1 MLERQIVAMAVD
13 AGIPSGSAAEEELGE
28 DPYARPPRSGAKQV
42 AAQGSA
48 PVSGSSGSSSSTA
61 VVPHERSA
69 AEGARDAAASLV
81 AAHPHGVSSGSMRR
95 SVSPTATHQMVT
107 RGGSTVA
114 VLLPRTRRTPAK
126 QQAAPG
132 RAGSGRKLIPPSF
145 SRAQRFKGPHAIA
158 QTTASPG
165 PGAYNTMHS
174 DFSGCPGV
182 VGAEAEAAE
191 SRVKAAIAGGAEG
204 APSPPK
210 PAAGGAAADG
220 AGPSHGGRRNP
231 LSQAKLV
238 AQLEASQAREKELR
252 RQLASTTRR
261 VDEARGQLTAF
272 QNQTRTRLR
281 DAEALAARRS
291 AVVEAARGRVA
302 AMRKAFAE
310 IERAAHSLCDAVVA
324 AEGSLGVGGGRT
336 AFGRLKQ
343 LAFGLD
349 DTLSASLPAFARQTA
364 AGGQPADAAE
374 AEMALAASPRPA
386 APPAAPAAAAA
397 GRGRSPGERAP
408 PSTLSS
414 AMVPRTGAGAPAGVS
429 AADVG
434 LFVRRAVEKERSR
447 SHQEKLAARQAKE
460 EESIR
465 RTVGPA
471 ATAMHVTRSAQS
483 PSPRRRLRGSSPTRP
498 APAPPAPGSPAAGS
512 QHRARSAGPGGR
524 HAGFSPMVRKP
535 ASAAAAGPASRSPA
549 SGDGRPAE
557 SAPESPEA
565 ELQLTVEQK
574 VRYVFAFYLG
584 FGQRDKE
591 INAMRHTGWARF
603 TRAAGIVPHLLS
615 PADVDIAFS
624 KEVAHRTA
632 GTQLGGALVFE
643 QFIAAL
649 ADLATRIHRGPE
661 AAPDDEEDHNALRSL
676 LESHVLPLFDEL
688 CNDATFIQ
696 EVVNVGATD
705 DLEAFA
711 DEFLSPGVIAFLNG
725 NKGALSSL
733 FQRFAMIEDPGKPPR
748 GSPQAAAA
756 ALASPSPDGVLRAMQ
771 ERHAGWQELQRSN
784 RQMSRWAFGQFI
796 SAMKLAPGV
805 LNRRDLI
812 NIFRQANRG
821 VAQDD
826 FPDALSY
833 PEFVEVLA
841 LVARSAYAAD
851 TAFVTLVDR
860 LMLLFYDMAQRGA
873 DFVGEE
879 LRLVRSV
886 SRVVKQRLA
895 EAESSREADTQA
907 AAAHQRSVISSVMA
921 SVDADSHAGATGTV
935 SEPTTPEARP

>member
-1 MLERQIVAMAVD
+1 MASALSPRHAEVQELRAVEEYIRREREECEMLERQIVAMAVD

-28 DPYARPPRSGAKQV
+28 DPYARPQRSGAKQV

-126 QQAAPG
+126 QQAVPG

-310 IERAAHSLCDAVVA
+310 IERAAHSL
-324 AEGSLGVGGGRT
+324 
-336 AFGRLKQ
+336 
-343 LAFGLD
+343 
-349 DTLSASLPAFARQTA
+349 
-364 AGGQPADAAE
+364 
-374 AEMALAASPRPA
+374 
-386 APPAAPAAAAA
+386 
-397 GRGRSPGERAP
+397 
-408 PSTLSS
+408 
-414 AMVPRTGAGAPAGVS
+414 
-429 AADVG
+429 
-434 LFVRRAVEKERSR
+434 
-447 SHQEKLAARQAKE
+447 
-460 EESIR
+460 
-465 RTVGPA
+465 
-471 ATAMHVTRSAQS
+471 
-483 PSPRRRLRGSSPTRP
+483 
-498 APAPPAPGSPAAGS
+498 
-512 QHRARSAGPGGR
+512 
-524 HAGFSPMVRKP
+524 
-535 ASAAAAGPASRSPA
+535 PA

-921 SVDADSHAGATGTV
+921 SVDADSHAGANGTV

>member
-1 MLERQIVAMAVD
+1 MASALSPRHAEVQELRAVEEYIRREREECEMLERQIVAMAVD

-48 PVSGSSGSSSSTA
+48 P
-61 VVPHERSA
+61 
-69 AEGARDAAASLV
+69 
-81 AAHPHGVSSGSMRR
+81 
-95 SVSPTATHQMVT
+95 
-107 RGGSTVA
+107 
-114 VLLPRTRRTPAK
+114 
-126 QQAAPG
+126 
-132 RAGSGRKLIPPSF
+132 
-145 SRAQRFKGPHAIA
+145 RFKGPHAIA

-471 ATAMHVTRSAQS
+471 ATAMHVTRSA
-483 PSPRRRLRGSSPTRP
+483 
-498 APAPPAPGSPAAGS
+498 
-512 QHRARSAGPGGR
+512 H
-524 HAGFSPMVRKP
+524 
-535 ASAAAAGPASRSPA
+535 PA